1 MATSSSMSAIIG
13 GDFNTVLCPRLEK
26 RGGNVDD
33 MQSTQISAK
42 IKAFLSTFSL
52 EDIIRN
58 HKPDEMIVTWH
69 NFSMKISSRLDYWF
83 ISENLLNSVIKSNI
97 KNALY
102 TDHDRVTFTLKLTNE
117 FNKRGNGYWKFNVSF
132 LKNNEY
138 VILIEDLIR
147 NSAKEVQN
155 YSDKGFVW
163 DYIKMQV
170 RSATIKFAR
179 QYYIDQKSEEI
190 ELSKRLE
197 HLQKQYILNDEP
209 CEEIQ
214 IIRKQLENI
223 QTRRANGAKIR
234 AKIME
239 IEDGEKNTA
248 YFLSLEKTRAE
259 KSTITTRRSSDRC
272 K

>member
-1 MATSSSMSAIIG
+1 M
-13 GDFNTVLCPRLEK
+13 
-26 RGGNVDD
+26 
-33 MQSTQISAK
+33 
-42 IKAFLSTFSL
+42 
-52 EDIIRN
+52 
-58 HKPDEMIVTWH
+58 
-69 NFSMKISSRLDYWF
+69 
-83 ISENLLNSVIKSNI
+83 
-97 KNALY
+97 
-102 TDHDRVTFTLKLTNE
+102 
-117 FNKRGNGYWKFNVSF
+117 
-132 LKNNEY
+132 
-138 VILIEDLIR
+138 IEDLIR

-214 IIRKQLENI
+214 IIKKQLEYI
-223 QTRRANGAKIR
+223 QTRRANG

-248 YFLSLEKTRAE
+248 YFLSLEKNRAE
-259 KSTITTRRSSDRC
+259 KSTITTLRLSDKDINRNYEILAELARYYKELYSQPTLSDENDEMFLDSNTVNLNDTERESC
-272 K
+272 EGKITEQECLKALKTFKNRKKPRH